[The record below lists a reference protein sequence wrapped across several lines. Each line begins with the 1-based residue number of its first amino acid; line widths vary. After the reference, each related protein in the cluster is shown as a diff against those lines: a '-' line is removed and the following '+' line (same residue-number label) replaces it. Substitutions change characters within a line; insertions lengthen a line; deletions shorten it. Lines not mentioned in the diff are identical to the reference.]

1 LANHGDEPALDL
13 KVMAYPQTPFSR
25 VEIEKEP
32 IRIDPNGFAAVKL
45 KILTN
50 DNATSGT
57 FALPCQIIYRDG
69 SQRREDLA
77 VLVFVQNAWFF
88 SWLLPVGGLL
98 LLLAAGFLGT
108 RHLSSKKRSR
118 RWL

>member
-1 LANHGDEPALDL
+1 
-13 KVMAYPQTPFSR
+13 MAYPQTPFSR

-77 VLVFVQNAWFF
+77 VLVFVQNAWF
-88 SWLLPVGGLL
+88 L
-98 LLLAAGFLGT
+98 AGFCLWGVCCCSWPRDSLGPDT
-108 RHLSSKKRSR
+108 
-118 RWL
+118 